1 MRRLIVAGLP
11 LRSGGI
17 LQCEYV
23 GPTGIQCV
31 RDCIETSDQ
40 WCGIHCPASELDLSS
55 FHASRLRAA
64 KYRIAQALPDA
75 AETVVEIM
83 DDREAGPGNRLKAGL
98 EVLDRGGM
106 PRVQATILQADI
118 LTRTGKTPGQ
128 EVSDRLAALNA
139 RFAQLD
145 PDDPDLPPVP
155 PPALVP
161 VPARPVVV
169 DADPDPRHNPS
180 DGR

>member
-11 LRSGGI
+11 LRSGGV

-23 GPTGIQCV
+23 GPTGISCQ

-75 AETVVEIM
+75 AETVIAVM
-83 DDREAGPGNRLKAGL
+83 DDAEGNPANRLKASL

-118 LTRTGKTPGQ
+118 LSRTGKTAGQ
-128 EVSDRLAALNA
+128 EVSDRLAALGA
-139 RFAQLD
+139 RFSQLD
-145 PDDPDLPPVP
+145 DDEADQDPDLPPVP
-155 PPALVP
+155 QLVP
-161 VPARPVVV
+161 VPVPVPTGPTVV
-169 DADPDPRHNPS
+169 DADPDPR
-180 DGR
+180 

>member
-55 FHASRLRAA
+55 YHASRLRAA

-75 AETVVEIM
+75 ADTIVEVM
-83 DDREAGPGNRLKAGL
+83 SDKEGNPANRAKAAV

-128 EVSDRLAALNA
+128 ELSDRLNALGD
-139 RFAQLD
+139 RYAQLD
-145 PDDPDLPPVP
+145 QDPDDLPQPPV
-155 PPALVP
+155 L
-161 VPARPVVV
+161 VPARPVGPVTVV
-169 DADPDPRHNPS
+169 DADPD
-180 DGR
+180 GR